1 MTLFEPSEPM
11 DQRPPTC
18 RITKY
23 GPLSPDEAEAFE
35 EMAGAPMTLTRG
47 QYVRHRGDTDPKV
60 YFLRSGW
67 VSCSVTFEDGAR
79 QIVKIHLPGDLVG
92 VPSFAASVAGE
103 TIQALS
109 DAVVAPV
116 SNQSFGRLFRH
127 HPRLAAILFV
137 VSQEERALLMRRLA
151 WVGRTR
157 SIQRVGELIMS
168 LHDRVSLADPTHTGP
183 IFAPLSQEEIGDAT
197 GLTNVT
203 VNHCLQELRQ
213 RQVASWRR
221 FSLEVHDRA
230 RLEELVGIPRE
241 AIRTLDWFEDPMTDE
256 SRPPLARS
264 PTTMP

>member
-1 MTLFEPSEPM
+1 M

-18 RITKY
+18 RITRY
-23 GPLSPDEAEAFE
+23 GPLAHDEALAFE
-35 EMAGAPMTLTRG
+35 EMAGAPMTLVRG
-47 QYVRHRGDTDPKV
+47 QYVRHRGDADPKV

-92 VPSFAASVAGE
+92 VPSFAASVASE

-116 SNQSFGRLFRH
+116 SNQNFGKLFRH

-137 VSQEERALLMRRLA
+137 VSQEERAFLMRRLA

-168 LHDRVSLADPTHTGP
+168 LHDRMSLADPTHTGP
-183 IFAPLSQEEIGDAT
+183 MFAPLSQEEIGDAT

-203 VNHCLQELRQ
+203 ANQCLQELRQ
-213 RQVASWRR
+213 RQIASWRR

-241 AIRTLDWFEDPMTDE
+241 ANRTLDWFEDRMPDQN
-256 SRPPLARS
+256 PPLLPKS
-264 PTTMP
+264 LTTMP